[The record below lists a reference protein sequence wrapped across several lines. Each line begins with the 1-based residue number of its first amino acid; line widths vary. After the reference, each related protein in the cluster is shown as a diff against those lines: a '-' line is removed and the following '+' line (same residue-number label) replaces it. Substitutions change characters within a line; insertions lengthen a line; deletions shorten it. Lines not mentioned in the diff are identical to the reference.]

1 VFTNDIYKNLKK
13 NVDDRELIF
22 VARTSTAIFG
32 LLTMIIALSVDH
44 MGGILN
50 VIWAVAGVTGGA
62 MYIPTLWALFSKR
75 HTGISVITT
84 TLVCLSVN
92 SFFKWGGLFDLTRAQ
107 TQALGSMLPLTLMA
121 AYEIYTSMRKPV
133 SEQYLSYE
141 KARLAREKA
150 EQDPEENEEEAA
162 EARRENRHGVRVIA
176 LGVMSTG
183 LLIAIL
189 GFFAESGTVLVS
201 TVGTV
206 VTFVGWIIFR
216 KR

>member
-1 VFTNDIYKNLKK
+1 
-13 NVDDRELIF
+13 
-22 VARTSTAIFG
+22 
-32 LLTMIIALSVDH
+32 
-44 MGGILN
+44 
-50 VIWAVAGVTGGA
+50 
-62 MYIPTLWALFSKR
+62 
-75 HTGISVITT
+75 
-84 TLVCLSVN
+84 
-92 SFFKWGGLFDLTRAQ
+92 
-107 TQALGSMLPLTLMA
+107 
-121 AYEIYTSMRKPV
+121 MRKPV
-133 SEQYLSYE
+133 SAQYLSYE

-162 EARRENRHGVRVIA
+162 EAHRENRHGVRVIA

-183 LLIAIL
+183 LLIALL